1 MSSSAEDSGR
11 DSGTLRAHN
20 FLQPGYRRSQYIS
33 KRLLEP
39 EMTHIIQ
46 RGFFLIDDYQLRATP
61 LGMVSFSLG
70 HAGMAPIQI
79 SVRTNSGRS
88 STDNFSRTLIRIS
101 EV

>member
-33 KRLLEP
+33 DRLLEP
-39 EMTHIIQ
+39 GMTHIIQ
-46 RGFFLIDDYQLRATP
+46 RGFSLIDDYQLRAT
-61 LGMVSFSLG
+61 
-70 HAGMAPIQI
+70 A
-79 SVRTNSGRS
+79 
-88 STDNFSRTLIRIS
+88 TDNYSRMLIRIS